1 MSCPGTPSLVLRS
14 IAISQVVVIAESV
27 IGPLVVIVQLAERPP
42 EQLEGLA
49 ALKLGAVAPIVGFE
63 REQVATTEQ

>member
-27 IGPLVVIVQLAERPP
+27 IGPLVVIGVMSPRNRGSP
-42 EQLEGLA
+42 GTNW
-49 ALKLGAVAPIVGFE
+49 GDCTS
-63 REQVATTEQ
+63 RYTEP

>member
-49 ALKLGAVAPIVGFE
+49 ALELGVVAPIVGFE
-63 REQVATTEQ
+63 REQAATTEQ